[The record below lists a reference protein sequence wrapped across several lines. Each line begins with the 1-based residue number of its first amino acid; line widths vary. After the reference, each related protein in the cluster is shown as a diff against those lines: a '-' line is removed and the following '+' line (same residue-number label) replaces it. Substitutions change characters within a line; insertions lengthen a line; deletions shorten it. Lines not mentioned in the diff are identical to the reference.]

1 MKIIRERINKRG
13 NREIV
18 VELTKDEDGEP
29 LWNSGKTVCDVLADA
44 KQALNHTPDTGKMVE
59 PSEQAKHTLANP
71 PESIYL
77 QVGDAE
83 SEFPGEIHWSAVT
96 WCDEPVLRSDLMYI
110 RSDLTR
116 PRKLVRLTESELLKA
131 FTTSEG
137 RKLSFEHERQWFLM
151 CSKIVMDAMQRING
165 GDQ

>member
-1 MKIIRERINKRG
+1 MNQNDQMRDKAAFLEARRREALGTTASWFHAGVKAA
-13 NREIV
+13 
-18 VELTKDEDGEP
+18 ED
-29 LWNSGKTVCDVLADA
+29 W
-44 KQALNHTPDTGKMVE
+44 QALNHTPDTGKMVE

-83 SEFPGEIHWSAVT
+83 AEFPGEIHWSAVT

-165 GDQ
+165 GDQCAF

>member
-1 MKIIRERINKRG
+1 MNQNDQMLREALRLLHHVTPSDDASESLLFKIEHLL
-13 NREIV
+13 E
-18 VELTKDEDGEP
+18 
-29 LWNSGKTVCDVLADA
+29 
-44 KQALNHTPDTGKMVE
+44 QALEHTPATGKMVE

-83 SEFPGEIHWSAVT
+83 AEFPGEIHWSAVT